1 MQLNKLLLRLNDF
14 FMAKEETPSF
24 DDVRDLKAAIYD
36 RVALMK
42 QTQAEIQALENELRI
57 AQRAAIAS
65 ARPSNGKGEK

>member
-1 MQLNKLLLRLNDF
+1 
-14 FMAKEETPSF
+14 MAKEETPSF